1 MKYNEDNATGD
12 AGEYLF
18 AYTVSNVLEWPCRLL
33 DIDIGID
40 AQIEIL
46 DDNRNS
52 MGQFIA
58 VQVKSTRDKDKF
70 STSVERKHIEYWS
83 GLEVPVLIV
92 FVNLS
97 KKKVYARPFDDFDGS
112 QTLHFSKEHIFN
124 LKNMKKKLR
133 LLAYSKI
140 TNRVWDEINDI
151 DEKITEL
158 ENNFTDEK
166 VTEIAEPDYF
176 IGLMHTFKQI
186 ELDLHKVKVSL
197 TPIHKIVSDLNYG
210 IVLNNYM
217 AARRKYTR
225 FLHEYDFHIY
235 DHKDVTNFENEYV
248 EQNSYLEL

>member
-18 AYTVSNVLEWPCRLL
+18 AYTVSNILEWPCRLL

-58 VQVKSTRDKDKF
+58 VQVKSTRDKEKF

-83 GLEVPVLIV
+83 ELEVPVLIV

-124 LKNMKKKLR
+124 LKNMKTQLR
-133 LLAYSKI
+133 LLAYSKV
-140 TNRVWDEINDI
+140 TNKVLDEINDI
-151 DEKITEL
+151 DEKIKEL
-158 ENNFTDEK
+158 ESNFTDEK
-166 VTEIAEPDYF
+166 VTEIADSDYF
-176 IGLMHTFKQI
+176 LHLMYDFKQI

-197 TPIHKIVSDLNYG
+197 TPIHEIVSDLNYG
-210 IVLNNYM
+210 VVLSNYM
-217 AARRKYTR
+217 EARRKYTC
-225 FLHEYDFHIY
+225 FLYEYNFHFY
-235 DHKDVTNFENEYV
+235 DHTYITKFENEYV